1 MKNFK
6 VGKDLTAIL
15 LADSTVHNLVGDKVF
30 PLVANAGT
38 TFPFIVY
45 RRNGYRPFSNKDY
58 TDEAAD
64 IEIAILSDNYIDSVQ
79 VADAVGNALNE
90 KETETIDEIEIT
102 NASEEYNSDTYIQK
116 INIRIPKFKIT

>member
-15 LADSTVHNLVGDKVF
+15 LADSTVHKLVGDKVF

-45 RRNGYRPFSNKDY
+45 RRNGYRPYSNKDY
-58 TDEAAD
+58 TDEVAY
-64 IEIAILSDNYIDSVQ
+64 IELAVLSDNYIDGVQ
-79 VADAVGNALNE
+79 LTDAVGNALDG
-90 KETETIDEIEIT
+90 KETETIDEIAIE

-116 INIRIPKFKIT
+116 INLKITIK

>member
-15 LADSTVHNLVGDKVF
+15 LADSTVHSLVGDKVF

-45 RRNGYRPFSNKDY
+45 RRNGYRPYSNKDY
-58 TDEAAD
+58 TDEVAY
-64 IEIAILSDNYIDSVQ
+64 IELAVLSDNYIDGVQ
-79 VADAVGNALNE
+79 LADAVGNALNE
-90 KETETIDEIEIT
+90 KETQTIDEILIE
-102 NASEEYNSDTYIQK
+102 NASEEFNNDTYIQK
-116 INIRIPKFKIT
+116 INLKITIK

>member
-15 LADSTVHNLVGDKVF
+15 LADSTVHSLVGDKVF

-45 RRNGYRPFSNKDY
+45 RRNGYRPYSNKDY
-58 TDEAAD
+58 TDEVAY
-64 IEIAILSDNYIDSVQ
+64 IELAVLSDNYIDGVQ
-79 VADAVGNALNE
+79 LADAVGNALNE
-90 KETETIDEIEIT
+90 KETETIDEIVIE

-116 INIRIPKFKIT
+116 INLKITIK

>member
-15 LADSTVHNLVGDKVF
+15 LADSTVHNLVGDKIF
-30 PLVANAGT
+30 PLVADAGT

-58 TDEAAD
+58 TDESAD
-64 IEIAILSDNYIDSVQ
+64 VEIAILSDNYIDSVH
-79 VADAVGNALNE
+79 VADAVGNALNQ

-116 INIRIPKFKIT
+116 INIRITIK

>member
-116 INIRIPKFKIT
+116 INIRITIK

>member
-45 RRNGYRPFSNKDY
+45 RRNNYRPFSNKDY

-116 INIRIPKFKIT
+116 INIRITIK

>member
-15 LADSTVHNLVGDKVF
+15 LADATVQNLVGNKVF

-45 RRNGYRPFSNKDY
+45 RRNGYRPYSNKDY
-58 TDEAAD
+58 TDEVAY
-64 IEIAILSDNYIDSVQ
+64 IELAVLSDNYIDGVQ
-79 VADAVGNALNE
+79 VADAVGNALDG
-90 KETETIDEIEIT
+90 KETQTIDEIVIE
-102 NASEEYNSDTYIQK
+102 NASEEYNNDTYVQK
-116 INIRIPKFKIT
+116 INLKITIK

>member
-45 RRNGYRPFSNKDY
+45 RRNNYRPFSNKDY

-64 IEIAILSDNYIDSVQ
+64 IEIAILSDNYIDSVH

-116 INIRIPKFKIT
+116 INIRITIK

>member
-15 LADSTVHNLVGDKVF
+15 LADSTVHDLVGNKVF

-45 RRNGYRPFSNKDY
+45 RRNGYRPYSNKDY
-58 TDEAAD
+58 TDEVAY
-64 IEIAILSDNYIDSVQ
+64 IELAVLSDNYIDGVQ
-79 VADAVGNALNE
+79 LADAVGNALNE
-90 KETETIDEIEIT
+90 KETQTIDEILIE
-102 NASEEYNSDTYIQK
+102 NASEEFNNDTYIQK
-116 INIRIPKFKIT
+116 INLKITIK

>member
-15 LADSTVHNLVGDKVF
+15 LADATVQNLVGNKVF

-45 RRNGYRPFSNKDY
+45 RRNGYRPYSNKDY
-58 TDEAAD
+58 TDEVAY
-64 IEIAILSDNYIDSVQ
+64 IELAVLSDNYIDGVQ
-79 VADAVGNALNE
+79 VADAVGNALDD
-90 KETETIDEIEIT
+90 KETQTIDEIVIE

-116 INIRIPKFKIT
+116 INLKITIK